1 MMGTLAKLG
10 TVALLGLGLMG
21 AAHAAE
27 EESLEA
33 MLDASAVSED
43 ALGRANGREYVAINS
58 AELDAVHGFNQA
70 NGAKSGSA
78 TIAEGALS
86 NFRGAAAV
94 VVNSGHNSVVQV
106 SQQVIFNL
114 Y

>member
-1 MMGTLAKLG
+1 MKATLAKLG
-10 TVALLGLGLMG
+10 LAAVMGVMLAGPVCAEDRDALG
-21 AAHAAE
+21 
-27 EESLEA
+27 A

-43 ALGRANGREYVAINS
+43 TLGRANGREYVAVNS
-58 AELDAVHGFNQA
+58 AELNSVHGFNQA

-94 VVNSGHNSVVQV
+94 VVNSGHNAVVQV